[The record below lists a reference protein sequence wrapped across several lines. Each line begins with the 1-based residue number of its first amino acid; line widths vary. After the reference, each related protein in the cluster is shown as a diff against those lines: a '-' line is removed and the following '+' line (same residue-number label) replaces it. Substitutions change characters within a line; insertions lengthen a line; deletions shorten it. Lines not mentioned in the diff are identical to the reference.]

1 MRVRV
6 NQELIPKVLDIESDQ
21 CQGAITKPYHELPVL
36 PIINRNE
43 KYPGM
48 DDIKK
53 KEMSVKGQLE
63 RENNIVQNRLKF
75 SYWKECKS
83 NLNYNPI

>member
-21 CQGAITKPYHELPVL
+21 CQRAAPKL

-53 KEMSVKGQLE
+53 TEMSDKGRSE

>member
-21 CQGAITKPYHELPVL
+21 CQGAITKPYHDLPVSTPKL

-53 KEMSVKGQLE
+53 TEMSVKGRSE

-75 SYWKECKS
+75 SY
-83 NLNYNPI
+83 

>member
-6 NQELIPKVLDIESDQ
+6 NQELIPKVLDIESDR
-21 CQGAITKPYHELPVL
+21 AAPKL

-53 KEMSVKGQLE
+53 TEMSVKGRSE